1 MTPSLQIR
9 ASGIVLAIS
18 GVLLG
23 AGYLLYP
30 STAADP
36 NLGTAAMLV
45 FLGTIGVLATLAM
58 FQAAQAARA
67 GVLGW
72 LGTALT
78 VLSIAVLE
86 LPHSVLGFAY
96 PAALLDLDRY
106 HSSIAGV
113 AEFASQPLLGV
124 GVILLA
130 IATWRA
136 HVHPRWTAWALI
148 AILVLSVL
156 CLLFD
161 ALSTALHFPAEDYL
175 LMSTLGIAMATSRRR
190 SVPVLPE
197 RVEESALV

>member
-1 MTPSLQIR
+1 MTPSLQVR
-9 ASGIVLAIS
+9 ASGIVLTIS

-23 AGYLLYP
+23 VGYVLYP

-45 FLGTIGVLATLAM
+45 FLGAVGVIATM
-58 FQAAQAARA
+58 PIFQAVQATRA

-72 LGTALT
+72 LGTVLT

-96 PAALLDLDRY
+96 PAALSDLDRY
-106 HSSIAGV
+106 HSSVAGL
-113 AEFASQPLLGV
+113 AQFASQPLLGV

-148 AILVLSVL
+148 AILVVSTL
-156 CLLFD
+156 CLLVD
-161 ALSTALHFPAEDYL
+161 PLSLALHFPAPDYL
-175 LMSTLGIAMATSRRR
+175 LVGTLGVAMATSRRPA
-190 SVPVLPE
+190 VPVQARRAEEPE
-197 RVEESALV
+197 LV